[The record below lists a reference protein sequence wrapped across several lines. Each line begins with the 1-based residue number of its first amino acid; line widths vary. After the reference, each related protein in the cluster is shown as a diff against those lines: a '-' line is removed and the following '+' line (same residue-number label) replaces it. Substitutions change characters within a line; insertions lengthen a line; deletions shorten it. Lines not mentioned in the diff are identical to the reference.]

1 MNVRLALSRLESAG
15 ARAAAARTLALL
27 CAAGYLVTLAVLFAT
42 GVGLRRWLFAL
53 LFWALFI
60 YLPLRILLEAFQTI
74 APGLR
79 QSLVARASSDPQRY
93 RSRASIE
100 LVVDGLFAE
109 VLLPRI
115 ATPLETLK
123 AKEASAAVLRGV
135 KYASGADLE
144 LAAMRGL
151 GAAERWTAD
160 LSGWA
165 RTDAP
170 QNIQARWAG
179 LRALASFAA
188 VCKVLTAAVAD
199 QTGRPMHQPTAYLDA
214 CLDYCDQLAL
224 EVDVEPWNEPPLG
237 LPMNSDDAAAI
248 RLSWT
253 AYAETPPP
261 AIDARNAF
269 VNTLLGELQEP
280 S

>member
-1 MNVRLALSRLESAG
+1 MDIRLSLSRLESAG
-15 ARAAAARTLALL
+15 SRAAAARTLALL
-27 CAAGYLVTLAVLFAT
+27 CAAGYLVTLSVLFAT

-74 APGLR
+74 APALR
-79 QSLVARASSDPQRY
+79 QSLVARATSDPQRY

-100 LVVDGLFAE
+100 LVVDGLFRRE

-115 ATPLETLK
+115 ATPLESLK
-123 AKEASAAVLRGV
+123 AKEASAAVLRAVNRPPGT
-135 KYASGADLE
+135 DLE
-144 LAAMRGL
+144 KAAVRGL
-151 GAAERWTAD
+151 LTVERWTAD

-165 RTDAP
+165 RSDAP
-170 QNIQARWAG
+170 QNIQARWTG

-188 VCKVLTAAVAD
+188 LCKVLTAAVAD
-199 QTGRPMHQPTAYLDA
+199 QTGRQMHQPTVYLDA
-214 CLDYCDQLAL
+214 CLDYCDRLAL

-237 LPMNSDDAAAI
+237 IPMNSDDAAAI

-253 AYAETPPP
+253 AYAQTPPP
-261 AIDARNAF
+261 AIDPRNAF
-269 VNTLLGELQEP
+269 VNTLLGEM
-280 S
+280 